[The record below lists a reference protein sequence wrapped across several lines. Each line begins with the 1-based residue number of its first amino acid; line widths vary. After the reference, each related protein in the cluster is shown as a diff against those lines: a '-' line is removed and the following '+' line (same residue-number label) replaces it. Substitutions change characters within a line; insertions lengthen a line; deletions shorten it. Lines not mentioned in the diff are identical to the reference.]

1 MGDGITKRVA
11 VIINGDPEK
20 RHLGNVE
27 RAIARFQK
35 DGFDEVHVVSTKA
48 PSSSTLF
55 TDISN
60 GQQALNTVL
69 DGLRSKLDDD
79 DVLSVYI
86 TGHGDLRNGSACVV
100 TPNHCISL
108 LGLAQKLDA
117 IPHGYRTLFMDQC
130 FSGQEAHRFVS
141 PKTTLLAIGSPGET
155 VSCQLFT
162 PEFFSDNVPDFNNDG
177 IISMR
182 ERYEH
187 AVGRYDASTALFYSA
202 GLATDLAGHK
212 ARKAPFRK
220 ETTKVSNKGELAA
233 TLRGLKPGQLALVN
247 FSADWCKACK
257 PYEPVFDKLAEQL
270 NGKYLMIQAKGVG
283 GSDEDWQTYGISE
296 LPTVAFIDWQGNVFP
311 VEDRNN
317 PEASLSKII
326 MTPQAYAKS
335 LETRY
340 FEETDTDKKIEI
352 LGKIADLGSSG
363 LPSLTKIGHSIF
375 SGADQKLQESY
386 LTKLADATRRAKGTD
401 EKMLGDLFWKLAEQY
416 PKAIYEIMDSCGT
429 SRCRTV
435 GRITWGKHE
444 ELNARVDA
452 RADDPKTPVDLRKII
467 VIWRYSDSKANFA
480 LLQSDPNPEIRRVAA
495 RALTSF
501 IGQWKPFI
509 EKAVVIARSDP
520 DPTVRRL
527 VIEGLS
533 GVMDMPASIYGLL
546 CQGLSDPQEVIQRAS
561 AEGLKRLHFFAD
573 KPLKVEQNKGL
584 QIMLTEFQRSTN
596 PFAKV
601 VLARALLK
609 APKDEIKTETRK
621 QLAAYIRSNVR
632 HRNTDIRAQASAAL
646 TDIVV
651 PTNSDRKYLCGL
663 IKAERDI
670 DIRATLIEALYGV
683 VDDKIDRK
691 EEQEIAAVVVANLR
705 SDNSTLTES
714 ALRLVRSISRHPS
727 SELVET
733 VTQGLYAANDSSLQ
747 DSYLNFFVGHPKHF
761 TAKMEED
768 LKLLDADSFYVIRT
782 TLLIIQR
789 SSPEIRAKLRPKIA
803 KLAEEKNLKQE
814 LKKLAQTILSMDS

>member
-1 MGDGITKRVA
+1 
-11 VIINGDPEK
+11 
-20 RHLGNVE
+20 
-27 RAIARFQK
+27 
-35 DGFDEVHVVSTKA
+35 
-48 PSSSTLF
+48 
-55 TDISN
+55 
-60 GQQALNTVL
+60 
-69 DGLRSKLDDD
+69 
-79 DVLSVYI
+79 
-86 TGHGDLRNGSACVV
+86 
-100 TPNHCISL
+100 
-108 LGLAQKLDA
+108 
-117 IPHGYRTLFMDQC
+117 
-130 FSGQEAHRFVS
+130 
-141 PKTTLLAIGSPGET
+141 
-155 VSCQLFT
+155 
-162 PEFFSDNVPDFNNDG
+162 
-177 IISMR
+177 
-182 ERYEH
+182 
-187 AVGRYDASTALFYSA
+187 
-202 GLATDLAGHK
+202 
-212 ARKAPFRK
+212 
-220 ETTKVSNKGELAA
+220 
-233 TLRGLKPGQLALVN
+233 
-247 FSADWCKACK
+247 
-257 PYEPVFDKLAEQL
+257 
-270 NGKYLMIQAKGVG
+270 
-283 GSDEDWQTYGISE
+283 
-296 LPTVAFIDWQGNVFP
+296 
-311 VEDRNN
+311 
-317 PEASLSKII
+317 
-326 MTPQAYAKS
+326 
-335 LETRY
+335 
-340 FEETDTDKKIEI
+340 
-352 LGKIADLGSSG
+352 
-363 LPSLTKIGHSIF
+363 
-375 SGADQKLQESY
+375 
-386 LTKLADATRRAKGTD
+386 
-401 EKMLGDLFWKLAEQY
+401 
-416 PKAIYEIMDSCGT
+416 
-429 SRCRTV
+429 
-435 GRITWGKHE
+435 
-444 ELNARVDA
+444 
-452 RADDPKTPVDLRKII
+452 
-467 VIWRYSDSKANFA
+467 DSKANFA